1 MIHDLQLLFVIL
13 LLASAEEYIDCPLFK
28 YLCLAFDEF
37 VVQDI
42 DIISLNVCHVNS
54 VCDHAFL

>member
-1 MIHDLQLLFVIL
+1 MISSCFFVIL

-42 DIISLNVCHVNS
+42 DIINLSVCHVNS
-54 VCDHAFL
+54 GKRL